1 MCLSLKAS
9 HASGQELCG
18 GAAQDTVVVTC
29 IHLRFVQMDTCD
41 NYTRRAPQARDRGS
55 GGIEIPSKTSLRKAV
70 GVEQRNIG
78 RVTHVENRE
87 SSNFWRTLARPIFV
101 LAPMEAVTDTVL
113 RRVIARCGKPA
124 VFFTEFTNV
133 EGMFSKGARLVN
145 QRLQFTEE
153 EHPLVAQIWGSQ
165 PENFFRAAQKLI
177 EMGFDGIDLN
187 MGCPAQGPVHR
198 GVCSGLIKNWPLA
211 QEVIQATQE
220 GAAGKIP
227 VSVKTRLGFRSFDF
241 AWIRFVLEQRPEVLT
256 IHART
261 VAEMSKVPA
270 HWDAVQT
277 VVEIRNEMQSDA
289 LIIGNGDIKSLAEA
303 RQKVAAV
310 GADGAMIGRGIFEN
324 PYLFSETISID
335 DKTPQEKMQL
345 LLDHMQLWRET
356 WGETKHFPTLRK
368 FFKVYANGFPG
379 AQELRIQLMET
390 ENPTATEQ
398 LVNAFLHEFSTE
410 SVSR

>member
-1 MCLSLKAS
+1 M
-9 HASGQELCG
+9 
-18 GAAQDTVVVTC
+18 
-29 IHLRFVQMDTCD
+29 
-41 NYTRRAPQARDRGS
+41 
-55 GGIEIPSKTSLRKAV
+55 
-70 GVEQRNIG
+70 
-78 RVTHVENRE
+78 ENRE
-87 SSNFWRTLARPIFV
+87 NSNFWRTLSRPIFV

-145 QRLQFTEE
+145 QRLLFTAEE
-153 EHPLVAQIWGSQ
+153 RPLVAQIWGSQ
-165 PENFFRAAQKLI
+165 PENFYRAAQKLI

-198 GVCSGLIKNWPLA
+198 GVCSGLIKNRPLA

-220 GAAGKIP
+220 GAAGLIP
-227 VSVKTRLGFRSFDF
+227 VSVKTRLGFRNFDVE
-241 AWIRFVLEQRPEVLT
+241 WIKFVLEQKPAVLT
-256 IHART
+256 VHART

-270 HWDAVQT
+270 HWDAMKT
-277 VVEIRNEMQSDA
+277 VVEIRDELQSDA

-324 PYLFSETISID
+324 PYLFSETIAID

-345 LLDHMQLWRET
+345 LLDHMHLWQET
-356 WGETKHFPTLRK
+356 WGDSKHFPTLRK

-379 AQELRIQLMET
+379 AQELRIRLMET
-390 ENPTATEQ
+390 ESPAKTEQ
-398 LVNAFLHEFSTE
+398 LVNTFLQTLSAEATAH
-410 SVSR
+410 